1 MSTPIRARAL
11 HLRPV
16 VQPVTTAA
24 DPIPRRLAC
33 SRLLTTGGAD
43 RYLESAAP
51 STKRR
56 TMRLAPTLILCA
68 AAGLAGLP
76 SAGAASAGTRVL
88 INPGDLG
95 ERSRHDTFTAARSLV
110 EQALR
115 REKLADA
122 TMSLSTDATGDLAA
136 TRSRIPDAFVAPAH
150 VVGSAVRYGYLPLV
164 SLTPPVQAVLV
175 AHRDSPVK
183 DLASAAGKRL
193 GLPTQDSVVTYLL
206 RGETNAA
213 NTTLKRHFGALFES
227 RWQEALLICLQIRR
241 CDVIAV
247 DRALVDQWIAAG
259 EPLKVVMQSKSVP
272 GLSVAVK
279 PDTPAAAAAAALRG
293 ALLAGASE
301 GGLGPVAALDAT
313 GFDYVSTLGYFTPR
327 ALPGAT
333 VVDAAEAARL
343 LKDGAVYVDTR
354 TEAEFKAGHPAG
366 ARWLPYIEKSA
377 KEADY
382 DASKDSFEVARLP
395 ADRDTAL
402 VLACNGAECWKSY
415 KASRMALKAGYRKV
429 YWFRGGLPAWRAAGL
444 PLAADG

>member
-1 MSTPIRARAL
+1 MP
-11 HLRPV
+11 
-16 VQPVTTAA
+16 
-24 DPIPRRLAC
+24 
-33 SRLLTTGGAD
+33 
-43 RYLESAAP
+43 
-51 STKRR
+51 
-56 TMRLAPTLILCA
+56 LAPTLPLFA
-68 AAGLAGLP
+68 AACLAALLWTG
-76 SAGAASAGTRVL
+76 SATADTRVVV
-88 INPGDLG
+88 NPGDLG
-95 ERSRHDTFTAARSLV
+95 ERSRHDTFTAARGLV

-115 REKLADA
+115 REKLDDA
-122 TMSLSTDATGDLAA
+122 TMALSTDATTDLAS

-183 DLASAAGKRL
+183 DLASAAGLRL

-227 RWQEALLICLQIRR
+227 RWQEALLVCLQIRR

-259 EPLKVVMQSKSVP
+259 EPLKVVMQSKPVP

-293 ALLAGASE
+293 ALLAGAPG
-301 GGLGPVAALDAT
+301 GGLGPVAPIDAAA
-313 GFDYVSTLGYFTPR
+313 FDYVSTLGYFTPR

-333 VVDAAEAARL
+333 VVDAAEVARL
-343 LKDGAVYVDTR
+343 LEDGAVYVDTR
-354 TEAEFKAGHPAG
+354 TETQFKAGHPAG
-366 ARWLPYIEKSA
+366 ARWLPYVEKSD
-377 KEADY
+377 KDADY
-382 DASKDSFEVARLP
+382 DASKDGFDVARLP
-395 ADRDTAL
+395 ADRDAAL

-415 KASRMALKAGYRKV
+415 KASRAALKAGYRKV

-444 PLAADG
+444 PLATDT

>member
-1 MSTPIRARAL
+1 MRMSPS
-11 HLRPV
+11 P
-16 VQPVTTAA
+16 
-24 DPIPRRLAC
+24 PRRLVAGLAL
-33 SRLLTTGGAD
+33 SLAWPLASLLALPATA
-43 RYLESAAP
+43 
-51 STKRR
+51 
-56 TMRLAPTLILCA
+56 A
-68 AAGLAGLP
+68 AAGAGP
-76 SAGAASAGTRVL
+76 RV
-88 INPGDLG
+88 IVNPGDLG
-95 ERSRHDTFTAARSLV
+95 ERSRHDTFSAAKGLV
-110 EQALR
+110 EQALA

-122 TMSLSTDATGDLAA
+122 TVSLSTDATSDLAA

-164 SLTPPVQAVLV
+164 SLAPPVQAVLV

-213 NTTLKRHFGALFES
+213 NTTLKRHFGTLFES
-227 RWQEALLICLQIRR
+227 RWQEALLVCLQIRR

-247 DRALVDQWIAAG
+247 DRALVDQWVAAG

-279 PDTPAAAAAAALRG
+279 PDTPAAAVAGALRG
-293 ALLAGASE
+293 ALLAGTPA
-301 GGLGPVAALDAT
+301 GGLGPVAALDA
-313 GFDYVSTLGYFTPR
+313 GAFDYVSTLGYFTPR
-327 ALPGAT
+327 QLPGAT

-343 LKDGAVYVDTR
+343 LKEGAVYIDTR

-366 ARWLPYIEKSA
+366 ARWLPYVEKSA

-382 DASKDSFEVARLP
+382 DAAKDDFDLTRLP
-395 ADRDTAL
+395 ADRQAAL

-415 KASRMALKAGYRKV
+415 KASRAALKAGYRKV

-444 PLAADG
+444 PLASDG